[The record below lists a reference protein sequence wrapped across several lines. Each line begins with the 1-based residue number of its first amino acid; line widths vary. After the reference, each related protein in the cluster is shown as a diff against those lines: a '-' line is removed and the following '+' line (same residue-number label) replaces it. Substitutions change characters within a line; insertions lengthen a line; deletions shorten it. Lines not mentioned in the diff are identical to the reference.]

1 MATLAAYGK
10 NKRREVTKAEVPLM
24 GSIKYVT
31 IKDKDG
37 NIKKSK
43 IKRKY
48 SDGAK
53 SKYVRKGDKWK
64 KVDRDG
70 LKRTVTRGKITND
83 SAPKIPKRPEVS
95 RGRKPR
101 PPKPYIKN

>member
-10 NKRREVTKAEVPLM
+10 NKDKRRDVTKTDMPF
-24 GSIKYVT
+24 GGTYKHVT
-31 IKDKDG
+31 IKDKAG
-37 NIKKSK
+37 NIKKTK

-48 SDGAK
+48 PDGAK
-53 SKYVRKGDKWK
+53 SKKVIKGDKWK

-83 SAPKIPKRPEVS
+83 GGRKKLPEPDVKPIRPWEPKIMR
-95 RGRKPR
+95 
-101 PPKPYIKN
+101 